1 MKRIILL
8 IILFIAV
15 FHSKLF
21 SQYEGEICSL
31 HEYVGIR
38 IEWEE
43 REYYHL
49 FPYVEG
55 FGAAVVTKI
64 DDENYRVIFA
74 VRADGTVKHQFNDYT
89 KNEIDSMSKRIES
102 IGKMKRTK
110 MEEVSP
116 DDNIIFTPRSDFI
129 DKGKFEFTFSGS
141 TGKSSDELDDEME
154 FYSRLS
160 GGIGYFASKY
170 FEIGLKGTSN
180 KIEGFYGSGSVL
192 GTMAVNIP
200 TVSNYIYF
208 FFGGGCGCFI
218 SGEWDELKKKN
229 VRDYDFQV
237 EAFLG
242 GKFFLMPNAAIVI
255 QPFYRRTV
263 NAPPFEDIN
272 ELGMSYGIS
281 LFF

>member
-1 MKRIILL
+1 M
-8 IILFIAV
+8 

-21 SQYEGEICSL
+21 SQYEGEIYSL
-31 HEYVGIR
+31 HDYVGIR

-55 FGAAVVTKI
+55 FRAAVVTKI
-64 DDENYRVIFA
+64 DDTHYRVIFA
-74 VRADGTVKHQFNDYT
+74 VRADGKVKHQFNDYT
-89 KNEIDSMSKRIES
+89 ENEIDSMSKRIEA
-102 IGKMKRTK
+102 IGKMKRIK
-110 MEEVSP
+110 MEEVTL

-129 DKGKFEFTFSGS
+129 DKGKFEFTLSGS
-141 TGKSSDELDDEME
+141 AGASSNELDSEMQ

-170 FEIGLKGTSN
+170 FEIGLRGTSN
-180 KIEGFYGSGSVL
+180 KIEGSYGSGSVL
-192 GTMAVNIP
+192 GTIAVNIP
-200 TVSNYIYF
+200 TANNYVYF
-208 FFGGGCGCFI
+208 FIGGGCGYFI
-218 SGEWDELKKKN
+218 SGTWDEVKKKN

-237 EAFLG
+237 EAFFG
-242 GKFFLMPNAAIVI
+242 GKFFLTPNAAIVL

-263 NAPPFEDIN
+263 NAPQFKNIN